1 MKQTVYIDVLVGVN
15 LFINYFLLLAV
26 SKFLSITV
34 KRMRLFAAAALGA
47 AYSLTILLPEVNL
60 FLSFMIKLVMAAT
73 IVLAA
78 YSFCGVKQ
86 FLRQLAAFYIISFA
100 FAGFMLALWFF
111 IAPQGL
117 IIKNSV
123 VYFNISPLLLIIL
136 TVICYLIIRA
146 INRLTGRQAPD
157 EIFCRM
163 KIDYDGKSVSFIG
176 KVDTGNSLTEPFSN
190 YPVVV
195 VYDQCVESLIPE
207 EDSGKIRLVPFQAVS
222 GGGLLPA
229 FKPDLLTVI
238 CGKKQIEIHNVYI
251 AVTKSKLGE
260 FSALLNPDLLQKTSA

>member
-1 MKQTVYIDVLVGVN
+1 LKQTIYVDVLVGIN

-26 SKFLSITV
+26 SKLLSLSV
-34 KRMRLFAAAALGA
+34 KRIRLLAAAMLGA
-47 AYSLTILLPEVNL
+47 VYSLTILLPEVNL
-60 FLSFMIKLVMAAT
+60 LLSFLIKLVMAAT

-78 YSFCGVKQ
+78 YPYCGVKQ
-86 FLRQLAAFYIISFA
+86 LLRQLAAFYIINFA
-100 FAGFMLALWFF
+100 FAGFMIALWFF
-111 IAPQGL
+111 ITPQGMV
-117 IIKNSV
+117 IKNSV

-136 TVICYLIIRA
+136 TVICYLLIRI

-157 EIFCRM
+157 TLFCRI
-163 KIDYDGKSVSFIG
+163 KIDYDGKSASCIA

-190 YPVVV
+190 YPVAVV
-195 VYDQCVESLIPE
+195 CEQCVAAMVPG

-229 FKPDLLTVI
+229 FKPSRLTVI

-251 AVTKSKLGE
+251 AVTKSKFGE
-260 FSALLNPDLLQKTSA
+260 FNALLNPDLLQKTSA